1 MADKSQVLQIF
12 AFGPPEVRLG
22 EHLVTFPTRKTLAL
36 LIYLAIE
43 AVLHPRDLLATMF
56 WPEATTER
64 SHASLRNT
72 LNHLQIALRQASD
85 QAKTAYLSVTRN
97 SSLLHLS
104 SGAIF
109 WLGFHWAMPQNLT
122 IGLLSNVKSGT
133 ADWV

>member
-43 AVLHPRDLLATMF
+43 AVLHPRALLATMF

-64 SHASLRNT
+64 SHASLRN
-72 LNHLQIALRQASD
+72 
-85 QAKTAYLSVTRN
+85 
-97 SSLLHLS
+97 SLTCKLPYARR
-104 SGAIF
+104 AIRPKPPIYPS
-109 WLGFHWAMPQNLT
+109 LA
-122 IGLLSNVKSGT
+122 IR
-133 ADWV
+133 WV